1 MKLNFWKACLVGIIC
16 TFITPLCSASKISGY
31 IVDNREDTIYGT
43 FRLRNVNQTG
53 ALLISGFDEL
63 SLHSAVVF
71 KKNGASSF
79 ETFSPEMISG
89 FQFVYDST
97 IYHYK
102 SFLIEYNSISYND
115 RERHKFLRLIYDGNL
130 DLYEDI
136 VIVEKTNGSFA
147 GERTRYYEYFIEE
160 QDQELTRIKIDDQ
173 TPNLR
178 AVLRQF
184 SIEED
189 FLKRIS
195 DIATIKDLP
204 VILQEYDYWLRSE

>member
-1 MKLNFWKACLVGIIC
+1 MIC
-16 TFITPLCSASKISGY
+16 TFITPVCTASKIDGY
-31 IVDNREDTIYGT
+31 IVDNHEDTIYGT

-53 ALLISGFDEL
+53 ALLISGFDES
-63 SLHSAVVF
+63 SLHSAIVF

-79 ETFSPEMISG
+79 ETFAPEMIRE
-89 FQFVYDST
+89 FHFVYDST
-97 IYHYK
+97 IYNYK
-102 SFLIEYNSISYND
+102 SFLIEYNSITYND
-115 RERHKFLRLIYDGNL
+115 RKRHRFLKLIYNGNL

-136 VIVEKTNGSFA
+136 VIIEKTDGSFA

-160 QDQELTRIKIDDQ
+160 QDQGLTRIRIDDQ

-184 SIEED
+184 SMEED

-195 DIATIKDLP
+195 DMATIKDLP
-204 VILQEYDYWLRSE
+204 VILQEYDYWLGTE

>member
-1 MKLNFWKACLVGIIC
+1 MKLNFWKASLVGIIC
-16 TFITPLCSASKISGY
+16 VFITPLSTASKINGY
-31 IVDNREDTIYGT
+31 IIDNHEDTIYGT

-53 ALLISGFDEL
+53 ALLLNGFDES
-63 SLHSAVVF
+63 SLHSVVVF

-79 ETFSPEMISG
+79 DTFSPEMIRG
-89 FQFVYDST
+89 FHFVYDST
-97 IYHYK
+97 TYQYK

-115 RERHKFLRLIYDGNL
+115 RKRHRFLRLIYDGNL

-136 VIVEKTNGSFA
+136 VIIEKTDGSFA
-147 GERTRYYEYFIEE
+147 GERTRYYEYFID
-160 QDQELTRIKIDDQ
+160 DQELTRIRIDDQ

-184 SIEED
+184 SVDED
-189 FLKRIS
+189 FLQRIS

-204 VILQEYDYWLRSE
+204 VILQEYDNWLRSE